1 MNFELFFARK
11 IIKGSKNSFSKP
23 IIRISIVAIS
33 LGIAMMTLSL
43 AIVEGFQKEIEKK
56 VIGFG
61 AHIQV
66 TNYESKGLLES
77 KAISK
82 NRDFYHQIDSI
93 DGISHVQVY
102 AHKGAILKTDDQNY
116 GAVIKGISSDFDW
129 SFFKQYIKEGDIL
142 KIADSSL
149 SNELLISENIAQKLQ
164 VGINDEILVYFVQQP
179 PRLRKLKISGIYN
192 TGLGEMDD
200 RMVFTDIRHLQKI
213 NGWEDHQVGGFEILI
228 KDLKDLDRMTEAIY
242 QNIDYDLT
250 AHSIRET
257 RIDIFNWL
265 ELQDINVVIIITLLI
280 LVCGID
286 MISALLI
293 LILERTQMIG
303 ILKAIGAQNASIRKI
318 FLYNAAYLIL
328 MGLFFGNLIGLG
340 AAYAQ
345 LEFGFLK
352 LPQEA
357 YFIDTVPI
365 AIDFGK
371 LFLLNIGTLVLCLLM
386 LLIPS
391 NLVAKISP
399 VKSIRFD

>member
-77 KAISK
+77 KAIST

-142 KIADSSL
+142 KIADSSR

-228 KDLKDLDRMTEAIY
+228 NDLKDLERITEAVY

-257 RIDIFNWL
+257 RMDIFNWL

-371 LFLLNIGTLVLCLLM
+371 LLLLNIGTLVLCLLM

>member
-77 KAISK
+77 KAIST

-142 KIADSSL
+142 KIADSSR

-257 RIDIFNWL
+257 RMDIFNWL

-371 LFLLNIGTLVLCLLM
+371 LLLLNIGTLVLCLLM

>member
-77 KAISK
+77 KAIST

-93 DGISHVQVY
+93 YGISHVQVY

-142 KIADSSL
+142 KISDSSR

-228 KDLKDLDRMTEAIY
+228 NDLKDLDRMTEAVY

-257 RIDIFNWL
+257 RMDIFNWL

-371 LFLLNIGTLVLCLLM
+371 LLLLNIGTLVLCLLM

>member
-1 MNFELFFARK
+1 M
-11 IIKGSKNSFSKP
+11 
-23 IIRISIVAIS
+23 ISTGV
-33 LGIAMMTLSL
+33 
-43 AIVEGFQKEIEKK
+43 
-56 VIGFG
+56 
-61 AHIQV
+61 
-66 TNYESKGLLES
+66 
-77 KAISK
+77 
-82 NRDFYHQIDSI
+82 
-93 DGISHVQVY
+93 
-102 AHKGAILKTDDQNY
+102 
-116 GAVIKGISSDFDW
+116 
-129 SFFKQYIKEGDIL
+129 FFKQYIKEGDIL
-142 KIADSSL
+142 KIADSSR

-200 RMVFTDIRHLQKI
+200 RMVFTDIRHIQKI

-228 KDLKDLDRMTEAIY
+228 NNLKDLERMTEAVY

-257 RIDIFNWL
+257 RMDIFNWL

-371 LFLLNIGTLVLCLLM
+371 LLLLNIGTLVLCLLM

>member
-1 MNFELFFARK
+1 LNFELFFARK

-77 KAISK
+77 KAIST

-142 KIADSSL
+142 KIADSSR

-257 RIDIFNWL
+257 RMDIFNWL

-371 LFLLNIGTLVLCLLM
+371 LLLLNIGTLVLCLLM

>member
-77 KAISK
+77 KAIST

-142 KIADSSL
+142 KIADSSR

-200 RMVFTDIRHLQKI
+200 RMVFTDIRHIQKI

-228 KDLKDLDRMTEAIY
+228 KDLKDLERMTEAVY

-257 RIDIFNWL
+257 RMDIFNWL

-371 LFLLNIGTLVLCLLM
+371 LLLLNIGTLVLCLLM

>member
-43 AIVEGFQKEIEKK
+43 AIVEGFQREIEKK

-77 KAISK
+77 KAIST

-142 KIADSSL
+142 KIADSSR

-213 NGWEDHQVGGFEILI
+213 NGWENHQVGGFEILI

-257 RIDIFNWL
+257 RMDIFNWL
-265 ELQDINVVIIITLLI
+265 ELQDINVIIIITLLI

-371 LFLLNIGTLVLCLLM
+371 LLLLNIGTLVLCLLM

>member
-23 IIRISIVAIS
+23 IIRISILAIS
-33 LGIAMMTLSL
+33 LGVAMMTLSL
-43 AIVEGFQKEIEKK
+43 AIVEGFQREIEKK

-66 TNYESKGLLES
+66 SNYESKGLLES
-77 KAISK
+77 KPISK

-93 DGISHVQVY
+93 DGIEHVQVF
-102 AHKGAILKTDDQNY
+102 AHKGAILKTDEQNY
-116 GAVIKGISSDFDW
+116 GVVVKGIGNDFDW
-129 SFFKQYIKEGDIL
+129 SFFEQYIQSGEVL
-142 KIADSSL
+142 NLNDSSK
-149 SNELLISENIAQKLQ
+149 SNEIVLSENIAQKLK
-164 VGINDEILVYFVQQP
+164 VELHDELLIYFVQQP

-200 RMVFTDIRHLQKI
+200 RMVFVDIGHIQKV
-213 NGWEDHQVGGFEILI
+213 NGWEDQQVGGFEILI
-228 KDLKDLDRMTEAIY
+228 SDLRDLDRMTEAVY
-242 QNIDYDLT
+242 QHIDYDLT
-250 AHSIRET
+250 ASSIRET
-257 RIDIFNWL
+257 RMDIFNWL
-265 ELQDINVVIIITLLI
+265 ELQDINVIIIITLLI

-303 ILKAIGAQNASIRKI
+303 ILKAIGAQNTSIRKI

-328 MGLFFGNLIGLG
+328 MGLLLGNVLGLG
-340 AAYAQ
+340 VAFAQ
-345 LEFGFLK
+345 QEFGILK

-365 AIDFGK
+365 ALDFGK
-371 LFLLNIGTLVLCLLM
+371 LLILNIGTLLLCLLM

-391 NLVAKISP
+391 NIVAKISP
-399 VKSIRFD
+399 VKTIRFD